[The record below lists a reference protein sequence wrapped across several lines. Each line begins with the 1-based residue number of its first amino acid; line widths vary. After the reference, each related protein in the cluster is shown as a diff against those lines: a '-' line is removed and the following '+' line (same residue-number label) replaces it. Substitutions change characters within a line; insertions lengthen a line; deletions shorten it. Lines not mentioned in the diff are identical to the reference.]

1 VSRTRVALLVVLGA
15 LLLLFAYP
23 PFHIPILSFV
33 VLAPAVLLLRELE
46 RRHDPRLAFKWG
58 WWYGFVSQGVVLYW
72 LVVALWHFTPLSGL
86 GYLVT
91 IVMLGV
97 FTGGVFWLL
106 TRLRLAAPRVPLWV
120 TLPIVWTTLEWGVGH
135 AGDVA
140 FPWLGI
146 GTSLTDAPVLVQ
158 WADLAGARGIGL
170 WLMWCSVLL
179 VEAALSFRGQ
189 VRSAAW
195 RAAAVIATVAASW
208 AYGAHRMTTLPL
220 RPAGVVGL
228 VQPNIGYQEKWDPKE
243 IQREVDLLMSL
254 SRRVRAQSRPD
265 VIAWPEAAIPGFL
278 QQEPAW
284 DSGLARFARES
295 HTALIVG
302 GLYYT
307 GIASPDPGAY
317 QMYNAAFY
325 VDTTGHWG
333 LYPVYEKRYLVP
345 VVERTPFVPVS
356 WFKAIP
362 GIANWSGRFRPG
374 TKLPLYPTPVGKAGV
389 IVCYESAFEDLT
401 RRYRAE
407 GANVVFNITNDAWYG
422 QTTAPYQHAAHLIMR
437 AIETRMGIARAANDG
452 VSEFV
457 DPLGRVTDAT
467 VLGTEDVVS
476 GRLVTSDVVSL
487 YVKWGDWVGTV
498 AALITAGLVVV
509 VRLKSFPPNS
519 PAESATPRA

>member
-1 VSRTRVALLVVLGA
+1 MSRLRVALLVGLGA
-15 LLLLFAYP
+15 VLLLLSYP
-23 PFHIPILSFV
+23 PFHIPVLSFV

-46 RRHDPRLAFKWG
+46 SRGNPRLAFTWG
-58 WWYGFVSQGVVLYW
+58 WWYGFASQGVVLYW
-72 LVVALWHFTPLSGL
+72 LVIALWHFTPLSGL

-91 IVMLGV
+91 IVMMGV

-106 TRLRLAAPRVPLWV
+106 TRLRLAAPRLPLWV
-120 TLPIVWTTLEWGVGH
+120 TLPVVWTTLEWGVGH

-158 WADLAGARGIGL
+158 WADLAGARGIGI

-179 VEAALSFRGQ
+179 VEAALFVRKGH
-189 VRSAAW
+189 VRSTAW
-195 RAAAVIATVAASW
+195 RLAAVVASVAASW
-208 AYGAHRMTTLPL
+208 AYGAHRMSTLRL

-228 VQPNIGYQEKWDPKE
+228 VQPNIGYHDKWDPAE
-243 IQREVDLLMSL
+243 FQQEVDLLMSL
-254 SRRVRAQSRPD
+254 SRRVRAQARPD
-265 VIAWPEAAIPGFL
+265 VIAWPEAALPGFL
-278 QQEPAW
+278 QQEPVW
-284 DSGLARFARES
+284 DSTLSRFARES
-295 HTALIVG
+295 HTALIIG

-307 GIASPDPGAY
+307 GIASPDPNSY

-325 VDTTGHWG
+325 MDTTGHWG

-374 TKLPLYPTPVGKAGV
+374 TTLPLYPTPVGKAGV
-389 IVCYESAFEDLT
+389 IVCYESAFEELT
-401 RRYRAE
+401 RAYRAE

-457 DPLGRVTDAT
+457 DPLGRVSDAT
-467 VLGTEDVVS
+467 VLGTEDAVA
-476 GRLVTSDVVSL
+476 GRLVTSDVVPL
-487 YVKWGDWVGTV
+487 YVRWGDWVGTLAV
-498 AALITAGLVVV
+498 LVTVGLVIVV
-509 VRLKSFPPNS
+509 IVAKS
-519 PAESATPRA
+519 PRR

>member
-1 VSRTRVALLVVLGA
+1 VALLVGLGA
-15 LLLLFAYP
+15 LLLVFAYP
-23 PFHIPILSFV
+23 PFHFPILSFV
-33 VLAPAVLLLRELE
+33 VLAPAVLLLREAEAL
-46 RRHDPRLAFKWG
+46 RDPRLAFKWG
-58 WWYGFVSQGVVLYW
+58 WWYGFVSQGLVLYW

-91 IVMLGV
+91 IVIMGV
-97 FTGGVFWLL
+97 FTGGVFSLL
-106 TRLRLAAPRVPLWV
+106 TKLRLRAPMLPLWI
-120 TLPIVWTTLEWGVGH
+120 TLPIVWTTLEWAVGH

-158 WADLAGARGIGL
+158 WADIAGARGIGI

-179 VEAALSFRGQ
+179 VEGALSVRGRGH

-195 RAAAVIATVAASW
+195 RLAAVISTVAASW
-208 AYGAHRMTTLPL
+208 AYGAHRMSTLPL

-228 VQPNIGYQEKWDPKE
+228 VQPNIGYQEKWDANE
-243 IQREVDLLMSL
+243 IDREVQLLMSL
-254 SRRVRAQSRPD
+254 SRRVRAMSRPD
-265 VIAWPEAAIPGFL
+265 MIAWPEAALPGFL
-278 QQEPAW
+278 QERPAW
-284 DSGLARFARES
+284 DSALARFARES
-295 HTALIVG
+295 HTAMIIG

-307 GIASPDPGAY
+307 GVPSPDPSLY

-325 VDTTGHWG
+325 MDTTGHWG

-374 TKLPLYPTPVGKAGV
+374 TKLPLYPTPIGKVGV

-457 DPLGRVTDAT
+457 DPLGRVSDAT
-467 VLGTEDVVS
+467 VLGTEGVVS
-476 GRLVTSDVVSL
+476 GRLVTSDVVPL
-487 YVKWGDWVGTV
+487 YVRWGDWAGTGAVLATLGMLVLLV
-498 AALITAGLVVV
+498 A
-509 VRLKSFPPNS
+509 VR
-519 PAESATPRA
+519 RRG

>member
-1 VSRTRVALLVVLGA
+1 MSRLRVALLVGLGA
-15 LLLLFAYP
+15 VLLLFSYP

-46 RRHDPRLAFKWG
+46 GRADPRLAFKWG
-58 WWYGFVSQGVVLYW
+58 WWYGFASQGVVLYW

-91 IVMLGV
+91 IVMMGV

-106 TRLRLAAPRVPLWV
+106 TRLRLTAPRVPLWV
-120 TLPIVWTTLEWGVGH
+120 TLPLVWTTLEWAVGH

-158 WADLAGARGIGL
+158 WADLAGARGIGV
-170 WLMWCSVLL
+170 WLIWCSVLL
-179 VEAALSFRGQ
+179 VEAALFVRGQ

-195 RAAAVIATVAASW
+195 RAGAVLASVALSW
-208 AYGAHRMTTLPL
+208 AYGSHRMTTLML

-228 VQPNIGYQEKWDPKE
+228 VQPNIGFQEKWNAGE

-265 VIAWPEAAIPGFL
+265 VIAWPEAALPGFL

-284 DSGLARFARES
+284 DSAVSRFARES
-295 HTALIVG
+295 HTAMIIG

-307 GIASPDPGAY
+307 GVASSDPGAY

-362 GIANWSGRFRPG
+362 GIANWSGRFRSG

-457 DPLGRVTDAT
+457 DPLGRVSDAT
-467 VLGTEDVVS
+467 VLGTEDVVA
-476 GRLVTSDVVSL
+476 GRLVTSDVVPL
-487 YVKWGDWVGTV
+487 YVRWGDWVGTGAAMATV
-498 AALITAGLVVV
+498 GFVGLALIGAKRRRG
-509 VRLKSFPPNS
+509 
-519 PAESATPRA
+519 